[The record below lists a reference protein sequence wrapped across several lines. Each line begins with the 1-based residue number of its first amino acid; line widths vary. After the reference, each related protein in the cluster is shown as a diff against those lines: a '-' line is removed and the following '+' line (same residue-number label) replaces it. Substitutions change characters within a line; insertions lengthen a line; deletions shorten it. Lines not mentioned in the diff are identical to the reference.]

1 MNNVEFAKKC
11 EEVLKYKTVYASG
24 TFGQKATPST
34 INAKAKQYPKWYS
47 NSRVNYLL
55 SLPDDTRMFDCCGL
69 IKGVAW
75 GFPDTVYT
83 SNGCPDVNDQ
93 GLWNISKDKSEYFSK
108 IQVGELLWMPGHVG
122 LYIGNGKGIECTTA
136 WENKVQIT
144 AVANIGSIPGLHSRT
159 WKGHAKL
166 PFVSYDSEAKPEPV
180 KPDYSQYPVLSYGSR
195 SEYVKILQKLLLD
208 KGYDCK
214 GIDGVWGKNT
224 NSAVLRFQRE
234 NKDIYGRQL
243 KDDACVG
250 PLTWGALY
258 K

>member
-47 NSRVNYLL
+47 KSRVDFLL

-75 GFPDTVYT
+75 GFPDTIYT

-93 GLWNISKDKSEYFSK
+93 GLWNISNDKSQSFSS

-122 LYIGNGKGIECTTA
+122 LYLGDGKGIECTMS

-144 AVANIGSIPGLHSRT
+144 AVANMGPIAGLHSRT

-166 PFVSYDSEAKPEPV
+166 PFITYNSEVQPEKP
-180 KPDYSQYPVLSYGSR
+180 KTDYSKYPILRKGSKGNYVTVLQTLL
-195 SEYVKILQKLLLD
+195 VK
-208 KGYDCK
+208 KGYDPK
-214 GIDGVWGKNT
+214 GIDGIFGPGCDAAVKKFQAENTDINGKKL
-224 NSAVLRFQRE
+224 VV
-234 NKDIYGRQL
+234 DG
-243 KDDACVG
+243 CVG